1 MQCPEC
7 AADVN
12 VLREFCPSC
21 GAVLHR
27 DSPSRQPTRPSGR
40 PDDRLNDNRKKLLI
54 GGGAILLA
62 LAALGKLSL
71 PGIPIHVDID
81 DDRDRRGPALVEAQQ
96 LYEAYRDDEDSAAKK
111 YDGREMVVTGEFL
124 RNVPDGYGSLDM
136 RLKTSNPEAPLGIDL
151 AGIAIDD
158 AKKLRPGQRVTVSCQ
173 GMGGG
178 GDDPWVRE
186 CAIQSVAD
194 GGIAP
199 PAAPAPPAPPPPPAT
214 EDDG

>member
-1 MQCPEC
+1 MKCPEC

-27 DSPSRQPTRPSGR
+27 DSPARRPAGPSGR
-40 PDDRLNDNRKKLLI
+40 PSDQLKDNRKKLLI
-54 GGGAILLA
+54 GGGAILLG

-71 PGIPIHVDID
+71 PGIPIHVKID
-81 DDRDRRGPALVEAQQ
+81 NDRKGPALVEAQQ
-96 LYEAYRDDEDSAAKK
+96 IYEAYRDDERSAEKRFA
-111 YDGREMVVTGEFL
+111 DREMVVTGEFL
-124 RNVPDGYGSLDM
+124 RIVPDGYGSLDM

-178 GDDPWVRE
+178 GDDPWVRD
-186 CAIQSVAD
+186 CAIQSAAD
-194 GGIAP
+194 AP
-199 PAAPAPPAPPPPPAT
+199 SGVPTPPAPPAPPAPPGGD
-214 EDDG
+214 ES

>member
-1 MQCPEC
+1 MKCPEC

-27 DSPSRQPTRPSGR
+27 DSPARRPARPSGR
-40 PDDRLNDNRKKLLI
+40 PSDQLNDNRKKLLI

-81 DDRDRRGPALVEAQQ
+81 NDRKGPALVEAQQ
-96 LYEAYRDDEDSAAKK
+96 VYEAYRDDEDAAAKRFA
-111 YDGREMVVTGEFL
+111 DREMVVTGEFL
-124 RNVPDGYGSLDM
+124 RIVPDGYGSLDM

-151 AGIAIDD
+151 AGIAIED

-178 GDDPWVRE
+178 GDDPWVRD
-186 CAIQSVAD
+186 CAIQSAAD
-194 GGIAP
+194 AP
-199 PAAPAPPAPPPPPAT
+199 SGVPSPPAPPAPPSPPGGGT
-214 EDDG
+214 ES

>member
-1 MQCPEC
+1 VKCPEC

-27 DSPSRQPTRPSGR
+27 DSPARRPASPSGR
-40 PDDRLNDNRKKLLI
+40 PSDQLNDNRKKLLI
-54 GGGAILLA
+54 GGGAILLG

-71 PGIPIHVDID
+71 PGIPIHVNID
-81 DDRDRRGPALVEAQQ
+81 NDRKGPALVEAQQ
-96 LYEAYRDDEDSAAKK
+96 IYEAYRDDERSAEKRFA
-111 YDGREMVVTGEFL
+111 DREMVVTGEFL
-124 RNVPDGYGSLDM
+124 RIVPDGYGSLDM

-178 GDDPWVRE
+178 GDDPWVRD
-186 CAIQSVAD
+186 CAIQSAAD
-194 GGIAP
+194 AP
-199 PAAPAPPAPPPPPAT
+199 SGVPTPPAPPAPPAPPGS
-214 EDDG
+214 DG

>member
-1 MQCPEC
+1 MKCPEC

-27 DSPSRQPTRPSGR
+27 DSPARRPASPSGR
-40 PDDRLNDNRKKLLI
+40 PSDQLNDNRKKLLI
-54 GGGAILLA
+54 GGGAILLG

-71 PGIPIHVDID
+71 PGIPIHVNID
-81 DDRDRRGPALVEAQQ
+81 NDRKGPALVEAQQ
-96 LYEAYRDDEDSAAKK
+96 IYEAYRDDERSAEKRFA
-111 YDGREMVVTGEFL
+111 DREMVVTGEFL
-124 RNVPDGYGSLDM
+124 RIVPDGYGSLDM

-178 GDDPWVRE
+178 GDDPWVRD
-186 CAIQSVAD
+186 CAIQSAAD
-194 GGIAP
+194 AP
-199 PAAPAPPAPPPPPAT
+199 SGVPTPPAPPAPPAPPGS
-214 EDDG
+214 DG

>member
-1 MQCPEC
+1 MKCPEC

-27 DSPSRQPTRPSGR
+27 DSPARRPAGPSGR
-40 PDDRLNDNRKKLLI
+40 PSDQLNDNRKKLLI
-54 GGGAILLA
+54 GGGAILLG

-71 PGIPIHVDID
+71 PGIPIHVNID
-81 DDRDRRGPALVEAQQ
+81 NDRKGPALVEAQQ
-96 LYEAYRDDEDSAAKK
+96 VYEAYRDDEDAAAKRFA
-111 YDGREMVVTGEFL
+111 DREMVVTGEFL
-124 RNVPDGYGSLDM
+124 RIVPDGYGSLDM

-178 GDDPWVRE
+178 GDDPWVRD
-186 CAIQSVAD
+186 CAIQSAAD
-194 GGIAP
+194 AP
-199 PAAPAPPAPPPPPAT
+199 SGVPAPPAPPAPPPPPGGD
-214 EDDG
+214 ES

>member
-1 MQCPEC
+1 MKCPEC

-21 GAVLHR
+21 GAPLHR
-27 DSPSRQPTRPSGR
+27 DPPAGRSAGPSGR
-40 PDDRLNDNRKKLLI
+40 PADELRNNRKTILI
-54 GGGAILLA
+54 AGGAILLG

-71 PGIPIHVDID
+71 PGLPIHINAD
-81 DDRDRRGPALVEAQQ
+81 DDRRGPALVEAQQ
-96 LYEAYRDDEDSAAKK
+96 LYEAYRDDEDSAAKRFE
-111 YDGREMVVTGEFL
+111 GREMVVSGEFL

-151 AGIAIDD
+151 AGIAIED

-186 CAIQSVAD
+186 CAIQPAD
-194 GGIAP
+194 GGIVP
-199 PAAPAPPAPPPPPAT
+199 PALPAPPAPPPPPAP
-214 EDDG
+214 GGISG

>member
-1 MQCPEC
+1 MKCPEC

-27 DSPSRQPTRPSGR
+27 DSPARRPARPSGR
-40 PDDRLNDNRKKLLI
+40 PSDQLNDNRKKLLI

-81 DDRDRRGPALVEAQQ
+81 NDRKGPALVEAQQ
-96 LYEAYRDDEDSAAKK
+96 VYEAYRDDEDAAAKRFA
-111 YDGREMVVTGEFL
+111 DREMVVTGEFL
-124 RNVPDGYGSLDM
+124 RIVPDGYGSLDM

-151 AGIAIDD
+151 AGIAIED

-186 CAIQSVAD
+186 CAIQSAAD
-194 GGIAP
+194 AP
-199 PAAPAPPAPPPPPAT
+199 SGVPAPPAPPAPPPPPP
-214 EDDG
+214 GGGN

>member
-1 MQCPEC
+1 MKCPEC

-27 DSPSRQPTRPSGR
+27 DSPARRPAGPSGR
-40 PDDRLNDNRKKLLI
+40 PDNQLHDNRKTLLI
-54 GGGAILLA
+54 GGGAILLG

-71 PGIPIHVDID
+71 PGIPIHVNID
-81 DDRDRRGPALVEAQQ
+81 NDRKGPALVEAQQ
-96 LYEAYRDDEDSAAKK
+96 VYEAYRDDEDAAAKRFA
-111 YDGREMVVTGEFL
+111 DREMVVTGEFL
-124 RNVPDGYGSLDM
+124 RIVPDGYGSLDM

-158 AKKLRPGQRVTVSCQ
+158 AKKLKPGQRVTVSCQ

-178 GDDPWVRE
+178 GDDPWVRD
-186 CAIQSVAD
+186 CAIQSAAD
-194 GGIAP
+194 AP
-199 PAAPAPPAPPPPPAT
+199 SGVPAPPAPPAPPPPP
-214 EDDG
+214 GGGN